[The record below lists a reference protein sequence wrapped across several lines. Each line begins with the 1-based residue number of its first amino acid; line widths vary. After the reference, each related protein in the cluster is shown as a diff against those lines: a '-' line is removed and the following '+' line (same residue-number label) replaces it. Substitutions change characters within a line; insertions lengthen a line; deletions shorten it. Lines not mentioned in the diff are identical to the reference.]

1 MKKGRNQQR
10 MLLIVL
16 TLLMFLMIALATTIL
31 YHSERYSAGSEKLQ
45 KLSELANKIIYYDE
59 ALSMSARMYSFRNDA
74 HWLKRYENQVV
85 ELEKTLKEALKI
97 EPMINEVIKNTTE
110 INRELIS
117 LETQSIQHIKN
128 GEYKIAQELL
138 YSDQYLALK
147 KSYSEQMGLTFHKI
161 TMQSEALIRNHNNQY
176 QAFVFILTLLG
187 MGFVAVW
194 FYLLNFLRL
203 NNQYLSGLI
212 TTDELTSLSNR
223 RSFDEVLKRELHRSI
238 RDEKTLM
245 LAIIDIDYF
254 KKFNDY
260 YGHPKGDQVLGLFG
274 KLIKRTLRRASDFG
288 FRIGGE
294 EFAVITVVETQQD
307 GVAAINKVMR
317 KLAAKKIEHK
327 ANTDSGIVT
336 VSVGVAYHHAEDIM
350 TDEELYIAADKALYK
365 AKKQGRNQLVE
376 YSTELES

>member
-1 MKKGRNQQR
+1 MKKGRKQQR

-16 TLLMFLMIALATTIL
+16 TLSMFLMIALASTIL
-31 YHSERYSAGSEKLQ
+31 YHSERYSAASEKLH
-45 KLSELANKIIYYDE
+45 KLSELTNKIIYHDE
-59 ALSMSARMYSFRNDA
+59 ALTTSARMYSFRNDPQ
-74 HWLKRYENQVV
+74 WLIRYESQVV
-85 ELEKTLKEALKI
+85 VLDKALAEAVKI
-97 EPMINEVIKNTTE
+97 EPMINEVIQNTTE
-110 INRELIS
+110 INRQLINLEAQS
-117 LETQSIQHIKN
+117 LAHVKN
-128 GEYKIAQELL
+128 GEYQIAQGLL
-138 YSDQYLALK
+138 YSEQYLALK
-147 KSYSEQMGLTFHKI
+147 KSYSEQMELAFSKI
-161 TMQSEALIRNHNNQY
+161 RMQSEALIKNHDKQY
-176 QAFVFILTLLG
+176 QIFVFILTLLG

-203 NNQYLSGLI
+203 NNKYLSGLI

-254 KKFNDY
+254 KKYNDY

-294 EFAVITVVETQQD
+294 EFAVITIVETQQD
-307 GVAAINKVMR
+307 GIAAIKKVMR
-317 KLAAKKIEHK
+317 KLAAKKIEHE
-327 ANTDSGIVT
+327 ANPDSGIIT

-350 TDEELYIAADKALYK
+350 TDEELYVAADKALYK
-365 AKKQGRNQLVE
+365 AKEQGRNQLVE
-376 YSTELES
+376 YSTELK

>member
-16 TLLMFLMIALATTIL
+16 TLSMFLMIALASTIL
-31 YHSERYSAGSEKLQ
+31 YHSERYSAVSEKLH
-45 KLSELANKIIYYDE
+45 KLTELTNKIVYYDE
-59 ALSMSARMYSFRNDA
+59 ALTMSARMYSFRHDV

-85 ELEKTLKEALKI
+85 KLDEALAEAIKI
-97 EPMINEVIKNTTE
+97 EPKINKAIQNTAE
-110 INRELIS
+110 INRQLIS
-117 LETQSIQHIKN
+117 LEAQSIAHVKN
-128 GEYKIAQELL
+128 GEYKIAQGLL
-138 YSDQYLALK
+138 HSDQYLDLK
-147 KSYSEQMGLTFHKI
+147 ISYSEQMEFAFSNI
-161 TMQSEALIRNHNNQY
+161 RMQSEALITKHDNQY
-176 QAFVFILTLLG
+176 QIFVLILTLLG
-187 MGFVAVW
+187 MVFIVVW

-203 NNQYLSGLI
+203 NNQYLNDLI

-254 KKFNDY
+254 KKYNDH

-274 KLIKRTLRRASDFG
+274 KLIKRTLKRASDFG

-294 EFAVITVVETQQD
+294 EFAIITVVETQQD
-307 GVAAINKVMR
+307 GIASIKKVMR
-317 KLAAKKIEHK
+317 KLAAKKIEHE
-327 ANTDSGIVT
+327 ANPDSGIIT

-365 AKKQGRNQLVE
+365 AKEQGRNQLVE
-376 YSTELES
+376 YSTELKS